1 VTKTRD
7 RFITATNELFRRY
20 GYNGTSLKQVTEAA
34 AAPVGSLYHFFPGG
48 KAELTEAVIEETG
61 AAYLELFELIA
72 DSVADPADAVE
83 AFFSAAADTLEQ
95 TGYIDVCPIGT
106 IAREV
111 ASTDDRLRSAAS
123 KVFASWANALA
134 ARFCAAGLDQQ
145 HAARLANTVICAL
158 EGSFVLGRTSRD
170 ADAVRHAG
178 THLGDLVRACITQA
192 TDRDEPAVLEQE
204 RPADANH
211 RPAR

>member
-1 VTKTRD
+1 MTRTRD

-48 KAELTEAVIEETG
+48 KTELTEAVIEETG

-72 DSVADPADAVE
+72 DSVADPAQTVE

-106 IAREV
+106 VAREI
-111 ASTDDRLRSAAS
+111 ANTDDRLRSAAS
-123 KVFASWANALA
+123 KVFASWAQALA
-134 ARFCAAGLDQQ
+134 ARLCAAGLDQQ
-145 HAARLANTVICAL
+145 QAARLATTVICTL
-158 EGSFVLGRTSRD
+158 EGSFVVGRTSRD

-178 THLGDLVRACITQA
+178 THLGDLVGACLTSGSQPS
-192 TDRDEPAVLEQE
+192 RVN
-204 RPADANH
+204 RS
-211 RPAR
+211 